1 MNNEIEQNSNEN
13 SNSIIDDK
21 KLNMIIQKII
31 KLERENVKTN
41 DLNLNE
47 MRKEIRKIIEEEVN
61 QCY

>member
-1 MNNEIEQNSNEN
+1 MNTDEKSLEPEETSN
-13 SNSIIDDK
+13 IIDEN

-41 DLNLNE
+41 DLNANE
-47 MRKEIRKIIEEEVN
+47 MRKEIMKIIEEEVN